1 MHPFKLYRPR
11 DGRPVKV
18 LGESDVA
25 DKLRLMN
32 AAEEMAEALKPIARR
47 MSDDPGT
54 SDLYNDQPVGITL
67 GDVRRAW
74 SALRKAG
81 VRW

>member
-1 MHPFKLYRPR
+1 MHPFKLYRLR

-32 AAEEMAEALKPIARR
+32 AAPALLAALKDLREAA
-47 MSDDPGT
+47 SDAYKSGRISAEPF
-54 SDLYNDQPVGITL
+54 
-67 GDVRRAW
+67 VR
-74 SALRKAG
+74 AG
-81 VRW
+81 NVISEAEGK